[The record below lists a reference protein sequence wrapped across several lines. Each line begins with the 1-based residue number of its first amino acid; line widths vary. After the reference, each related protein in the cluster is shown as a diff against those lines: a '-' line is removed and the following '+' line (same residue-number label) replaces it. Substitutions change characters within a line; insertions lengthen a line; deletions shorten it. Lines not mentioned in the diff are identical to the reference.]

1 MLQICCGGC
10 GIITVYYILRVNTG
24 MKTTSENN
32 TLTLYLDGR
41 IDTNNASQTESEIFA
56 PVEGKTEGIALS
68 SYLGTTDT
76 KQLELFSQR
85 CAAFAFLRM
94 ATTLGFE
101 SGRARKVAG
110 NMVSVLRRQLF
121 PNTENF
127 CKLFAMT
134 V

>member
-1 MLQICCGGC
+1 
-10 GIITVYYILRVNTG
+10 
-24 MKTTSENN
+24 MKITSENN

-56 PVEGKTEGIALS
+56 AVEGKTEDIALS

-101 SGRARKVAG
+101 SGRAREAAG
-110 NMVSVLRRQLF
+110 NMLSVLRRQLF

-127 CKLFAMT
+127 CKLFAMP